1 MEAVMESHGAVETL
15 LTRVRDWWRRRNEL
29 GGLDDEEL
37 RRVAAELGMSTN
49 TLEDLAKRGPDAAHN
64 LYERMRALG
73 LSKADV
79 EAAAHGVLRDLQ
91 RTCACCNEK
100 RVCERDLAER
110 PADPVWRSYCPNAVT
125 LEALAKLK
133 AHASV

>member
-1 MEAVMESHGAVETL
+1 MIEIKVETAAPEGR
-15 LTRVRDWWRRRNEL
+15 LTTINAPTHACLSLTARDQRRRRWRAL
-29 GGLDDEEL
+29 GQW
-37 RRVAAELGMSTN
+37 
-49 TLEDLAKRGPDAAHN
+49 KRYN

-79 EAAAHGVLRDLQ
+79 EAAAQGVLRDLQ

-100 RVCERDLAER
+100 SICERNLAQR
-110 PADPVWRSYCPNAVT
+110 PEAPVWMSYCPNAVT
-125 LEALAKLK
+125 LEVLAKLK

>member
-1 MEAVMESHGAVETL
+1 MDSHGAVETL

-29 GGLDDEEL
+29 AGLDDKEL
-37 RRVAAELGMSTN
+37 QRVAAELGMSTH
-49 TLEDLAKRGPDAAHN
+49 TLEDLVKRGPDAAHN

-79 EAAAHGVLRDLQ
+79 EAAAQGVLRDLQ

-100 RVCERDLAER
+100 SICERDLAER
-110 PADPVWRSYCPNAVT
+110 PDAPVWRSYCPNAVT
-125 LEALAKLK
+125 LEALVKLK
-133 AHASV
+133 ARASV